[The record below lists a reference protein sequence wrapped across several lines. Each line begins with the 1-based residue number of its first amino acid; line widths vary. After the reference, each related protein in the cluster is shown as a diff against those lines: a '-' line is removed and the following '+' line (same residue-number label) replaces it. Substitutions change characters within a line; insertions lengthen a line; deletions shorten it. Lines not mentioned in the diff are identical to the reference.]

1 MVLRISLTGGGPSVD
16 RIIDSA
22 QKAEADGF
30 SGLWFPGGGGALD
43 PLVLLGVVG
52 RATERI
58 GLGTSIVQTYTRHP
72 VLMAQQAAT
81 VGAAIGDSSRFTLGI
96 GVSHRPIIEGVF
108 GLDYDTNARHL
119 HEYLTVLSALLGEGR
134 VSFTGEEYTARTE
147 IAETSVGLVVAALAK
162 RSLTSAG
169 ELSDGTVTW
178 MANAASI
185 ESLIAPTIAAAAE
198 AAGRPA
204 PRVVVGLPIA
214 VTDDEDGGRE
224 TAAGQFA
231 VYGTLPNYQRVLA
244 AGGISTPAEAAI
256 VGNEQQ
262 VGDAITALFAAGA
275 TELWAAPFP
284 AGARCSSCA
293 NWSAERHHAGT
304 ATGGARRPRRCIG
317 ESERQR
323 FTRVTRRRPSARRR
337 LGSRR
342 SRTSRSRSPGRWR
355 RWCPCRSARRRSP
368 APAEPG
374 RRRAATWPARC
385 PAPRSRPRCARSGWR
400 RRWR

>member
-43 PLVLLGVVG
+43 PLVLLAVVG

-58 GLGTSIVQTYTRHP
+58 ALGTSIVQTYTRHP

-96 GVSHRPIIEGVF
+96 GVSHRPVIEGVF

-134 VSFTGEEYTARTE
+134 VSFSGEEYTARTE
-147 IAETSVGLVVAALAK
+147 IPETSVGLVVAALAK

-185 ESLIAPTIAAAAE
+185 ESLIAPTIAAAAA

-214 VTDDEDGGRE
+214 VTDDEAAGRE
-224 TAAGQFA
+224 TAARQFA

-244 AGGISTPAEAAI
+244 AGGISSPAEAAI
-256 VGNEQQ
+256 VGDEQQ

-284 AGARCSSCA
+284 VGDDRDAR
-293 NWSAERHHAGT
+293 SA
-304 ATGGARRPRRCIG
+304 
-317 ESERQR
+317 S
-323 FTRVTRRRPSARRR
+323 RRRTMQLLRE
-337 LGSRR
+337 LVG
-342 SRTSRSRSPGRWR
+342 
-355 RWCPCRSARRRSP
+355 
-368 APAEPG
+368 
-374 RRRAATWPARC
+374 
-385 PAPRSRPRCARSGWR
+385 
-400 RRWR
+400 

>member
-16 RIIDSA
+16 RIIDAA

-96 GVSHRPIIEGVF
+96 GVSHRPIIEGVL

-134 VSFTGEEYTARTE
+134 VSFSGEEYTARTE
-147 IAETSVGLVVAALAK
+147 IPETSVGLVVAALAK

-214 VTDDEDGGRE
+214 VTDDEAAGRE
-224 TAAGQFA
+224 TAAQQFA

-244 AGGISTPAEAAI
+244 AGGISSPAEAAI

-284 AGARCSSCA
+284 VGDDRDAR
-293 NWSAERHHAGT
+293 SA
-304 ATGGARRPRRCIG
+304 
-317 ESERQR
+317 S
-323 FTRVTRRRPSARRR
+323 RRRTMQLLRE
-337 LGSRR
+337 LVG
-342 SRTSRSRSPGRWR
+342 
-355 RWCPCRSARRRSP
+355 
-368 APAEPG
+368 
-374 RRRAATWPARC
+374 
-385 PAPRSRPRCARSGWR
+385 
-400 RRWR
+400 